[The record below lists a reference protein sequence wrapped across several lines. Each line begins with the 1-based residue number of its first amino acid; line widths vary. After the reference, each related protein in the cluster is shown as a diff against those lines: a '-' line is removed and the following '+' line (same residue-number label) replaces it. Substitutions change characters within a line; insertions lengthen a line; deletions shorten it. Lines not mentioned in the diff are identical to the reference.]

1 MAQSG
6 YTPILIYASGTATNV
21 PLAANMTSSA
31 SGAELAL
38 NYTDGKLY
46 YKDNAGV
53 VKLLASNAT
62 SAPVLTFSAGTT
74 GFTPSSATS
83 GAVTLAGTLITSNG
97 GTGLSS
103 YTAGDLSY
111 YASGTA
117 LTKLAIGTAGQF
129 LTSTGTAPQWST
141 LSGVAVTTFSAGTTG
156 FTPSSATAGAVTLA
170 GTLATTNGGTGLTS
184 FTSGGVVYASST
196 SALATG
202 SALTFNGT
210 TTLSVS
216 SSLSGASNYMRVIN
230 SSNTA
235 NSGALLSLQTGGTS
249 GGTAAI
255 EYYNQTTAIYAGATT
270 SYGYY
275 FVGASPDG
283 STPYFVAN
291 STGLGIGT
299 TSPNTPL
306 QVNGTIKSYTPSV
319 SNSNFLLRN
328 STTGDALGF
337 AIQQDGVNS
346 YIYNNSNGVMGF
358 ATNAV
363 ERLRITSTGNV
374 GIGTSAPASR
384 LHVYGGTLTTLTL
397 GNGTANDYSFL
408 RAESY
413 PGANNGYT
421 IFSIQA
427 FSSLV
432 STSVNV
438 GNLGFTK
445 EGAGTD
451 NKAYFDISTH
461 NGTSLS
467 ERLRITAAGN
477 VGIGTSS
484 PLALLQLD
492 SGDIRLQGSA
502 PGKILFFSTGNG
514 VSQNATLEV
523 ANDGATTNTGE
534 FKFSTRNQAGT
545 LAERVRIL
553 AGGAFLVGQTSTVN
567 GGGASLQGN
576 LATGAVGVS
585 GSFATVWTIPSG
597 TLGIF
602 TANMGG
608 NGQYGGAMLFFVS
621 YGQFPAG
628 GNAYVVALAGPG
640 GDQSGYGWSWQLA
653 SGGQFQMRNNTN
665 TVAFVPAISML
676 TLA

>member
-184 FTSGGVVYASST
+184 FTANGVVYASST
-196 SALATG
+196 SALTTG
-202 SALTFNGT
+202 SSLTYDGT
-210 TTLSVS
+210 TFQQSVAGLYPLISVASSANSAILGFRINNTGTGGVDWRMEEGRSAVGEFNITNITQSNTVVFKISTTGNASTFASSLIASQFIPTS
-216 SSLSGASNYMRVIN
+216 SSVPSNGMYLPSANNVGFAIN
-230 SSNTA
+230 SA
-235 NSGALLSLQTGGTS
+235 EAMRL
-249 GGTAAI
+249 
-255 EYYNQTTAIYAGATT
+255 
-270 SYGYY
+270 
-275 FVGASPDG
+275 
-283 STPYFVAN
+283 N

-299 TSPNTPL
+299 NSPQAKLELYSNADANFGIKIYHTSVALAAQRYPQIELAHTPVAQGYQNKVFL
-306 QVNGTIKSYTPSV
+306 RYQNSV
-319 SNSNFLLRN
+319 SYGNYPS
-328 STTGDALGF
+328 F
-337 AIQQDGVNS
+337 AIITDAAGAGENTRMFLDG
-346 YIYNNSNGVMGF
+346 F
-358 ATNAV
+358 
-363 ERLRITSTGNV
+363 
-374 GIGTSAPASR
+374 
-384 LHVYGGTLTTLTL
+384 
-397 GNGTANDYSFL
+397 
-408 RAESY
+408 
-413 PGANNGYT
+413 NGY
-421 IFSIQA
+421 
-427 FSSLV
+427 
-432 STSVNV
+432 
-438 GNLGFTK
+438 LGINTTQPN
-445 EGAGTD
+445 EM
-451 NKAYFDISTH
+451 
-461 NGTSLS
+461 
-467 ERLRITAAGN
+467 
-477 VGIGTSS
+477 
-484 PLALLQLD
+484 LQID
-492 SGDIRLQGSA
+492 SGNIRLQGA
-502 PGKILFFSTGNG
+502 NPGQILFFSTGNG
-514 VSQNATLEV
+514 VSQNATLAV
-523 ANDGATTNTGE
+523 QNDGATTNTGE
-534 FKFSTRNQAGT
+534 FRFSTRNQAGT

-567 GGGASLQGN
+567 GSGASLQGN

-597 TLGIF
+597 TQGIF
-602 TANMGG
+602 TVSMGG
-608 NGQYGGAMLFFVS
+608 NGQYGGGMLFFVS

-640 GDQSGYGWSWQLA
+640 GDQSGYGYSWQLA

-665 TVAFVPAISML
+665 TVPFVPAISML